1 MGIKNIA
8 KKVGATIVDVTGKAA
23 KAAIVA
29 GLTSVMIDGLDKVA
43 KNYKQKKLVAAEQ
56 QEMLKT
62 TVETVEVEAIEVEA
76 EVPTEEIPE
85 TTEEQAEPEPEV
97 EEPVKETKKKK

>member
-8 KKVGATIVDVTGKAA
+8 KKVGATVVEVTGKAA

-29 GLTSVMIDGLDKVA
+29 GLTSVMIDGIDKA
-43 KNYKQKKLVAAEQ
+43 RKNHEQKKLVAAEQ
-56 QEMLKT
+56 QKMLEE
-62 TVETVEVEAIEVEA
+62 TVETVEVEAAEVEA
-76 EVPTEEIPE
+76 EVPMEEIPE

-97 EEPVKETKKKK
+97 EEPVNETKKKK